1 MEKNLFKIM
10 LFSIITTSLFA
21 ESTEFTGCNDL
32 NHNINSE
39 NAEYVKSMISNNIQV
54 KNDFLQNIG
63 FTIEHKISYENICK
77 RIILITNSNSDN
89 IFSIINSTIEESILN
104 ENNISLNDYN
114 SRLNKKLSV
123 KED

>member
-1 MEKNLFKIM
+1 MRRNLFKIM
-10 LFSIITTSLFA
+10 LFSIIATSLFA
-21 ESTEFTGCNDL
+21 DNKEFTGCNDL

-39 NAEYVKSMISNNIQV
+39 NAEYVKSMIISNIQV

-63 FTIEHKISYENICK
+63 FTIAHKISYENICK
-77 RIILITNSNSDN
+77 RIILITNNNSDN
-89 IFSIINSTIEESILN
+89 IFSIINSTIEELILH

-114 SRLNKKLSV
+114 SRLNKKLSL